1 MGLTSSPARTSLGT
15 VLGCLCLPVRLA
27 GSVELFLSEYYRF
40 FRPFI
45 WKYLHLLTAGKA
57 YGWVFGGQRCVSV
70 EGLMASQ
77 DYSHIIRDFTQC
89 HVNLHSCTENIE
101 TRSNLT
107 CPCPVLVVKIT
118 TTQQVHTVPAV
129 AQWMCHTN
137 PFRSTW
143 YAAICS
149 NILGSLGNTG
159 FRCFCEISHS
169 RDSKLTFPTSQEMGC
184 PSNESHRTT
193 DSLGWKEA
201 PQVLYSCPA

>member
-1 MGLTSSPARTSLGT
+1 MGVWGAEVCLG
-15 VLGCLCLPVRLA
+15 GRSDGLPGLHPCNT
-27 GSVELFLSEYYRF
+27 GF
-40 FRPFI
+40 
-45 WKYLHLLTAGKA
+45 YL
-57 YGWVFGGQRCVSV
+57 VSCVN
-70 EGLMASQ
+70 
-77 DYSHIIRDFTQC
+77 F
-89 HVNLHSCTENIE
+89 HSCTENTE

-107 CPCPVLVVKIT
+107 CPYPVLVVKIT

-137 PFRSTW
+137 PFRSTR

-149 NILGSLGNTG
+149 NILGRLGNTE

-201 PQVLYSCPA
+201 PQVLYSRPA